1 MKKWMIMMVITTLAV
16 IAAACGAEKAETE
29 SETNEAGAPEP
40 IEVALHVP
48 EQTDINE
55 TVALEATVTQSGE
68 AVSDADEVKFEVW
81 KEGEKENS
89 IMIDSVNDGEGVYTA
104 EASFDEEAA
113 YYVQV
118 HVTARQMHRMPKTVV
133 LVGNAA
139 MPAEEESDGNSSME
153 HMNH

>member
-1 MKKWMIMMVITTLAV
+1 MKKWMIMMVITALAV
-16 IAAACGAEKAETE
+16 IAAACGAEKAEP
-29 SETNEAGAPEP
+29 ETNAAGAPEP

-48 EQTDINE
+48 EQTDIKK

-68 AVSDADEVKFEVW
+68 AVSDADEVKFEIW

-89 IMIDSVNDGEGVYTA
+89 IMIDSTNAGEGVYTA
-104 EASFDEEAA
+104 ETAFDEEAA

-133 LVGNAA
+133 LVGNAV
-139 MPAEEESDGNSSME
+139 MPAEEESDGSSME